1 MSPSLFPSRSALAVV
16 LATIG
21 FAAPA
26 FASTYDYPT
35 VDRIEFVHMCQRE
48 NPDKPPHEMLYKC
61 SCVIDKLANELS
73 YDDFVESSTAFYASS
88 IAGERGQVIRNERV
102 SKEMA
107 DSFRGLLG
115 KARKSCFIN

>member
-1 MSPSLFPSRSALAVV
+1 MNTRTLSLASAALA
-16 LATIG
+16 L
-21 FAAPA
+21 FAASQPLTA
-26 FASTYDYPT
+26 AAHDYPT
-35 VDRIEFVHMCQRE
+35 IDRVEFVHMCQRE

-61 SCVIDKLANELS
+61 ACVVDKLAVELP
-73 YDDFVESSTAFYASS
+73 YEDFVEASTAYYASS

-102 SKEMA
+102 AKDLA